1 MYIKHAFIEQ
11 LHQHCMGTTSSQSPL
26 YATALTWDAS
36 RMVAM
41 SAGCGGAGKELDT
54 VASKRSA

>member
-11 LHQHCMGTTSSQSPL
+11 LHQHCMGTASSQSPL

-41 SAGCGGAGKELDT
+41 SEVQA
-54 VASKRSA
+54 RSLTP